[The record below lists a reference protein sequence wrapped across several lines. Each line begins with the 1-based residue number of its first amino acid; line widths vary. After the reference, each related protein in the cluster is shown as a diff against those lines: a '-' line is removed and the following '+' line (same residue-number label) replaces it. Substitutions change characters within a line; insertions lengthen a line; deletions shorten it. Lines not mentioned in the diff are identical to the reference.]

1 MNNSRIV
8 DNRILHFTNKTIRLP
23 TIFVDVN
30 PKQMIYAA
38 GDGLGGFDKEE
49 KNINNK
55 KTNIEIF
62 TQLGFNIFVCAAY
75 EKTNIQ
81 YIRDNHE
88 LNIVLC
94 IITGDNTIDYPILN
108 TLFFNMIDII
118 NTDDTRIYPSCK
130 TAFNMLKHGGV
141 CENVQKKLI
150 DNCWKL
156 NFDEEKIN
164 EKSNI
169 SSFTKRDQIF
179 MNATATANTNT
190 NENATYNK
198 NIKQRKN
205 SWKIWHNKHP
215 YTGGK
220 RTKTFKNKRKT
231 NKRQKYC

>member
-1 MNNSRIV
+1 MNNSRI
-8 DNRILHFTNKTIRLP
+8 DDTRILHFTNKTICLP
-23 TIFVDVN
+23 TEFVDVN

-38 GDGLGGFDKEE
+38 GDGLGGFDKKEE
-49 KNINNK
+49 K

-62 TQLGFNIFVCAAY
+62 TQLGFNIFVCVEY
-75 EKTNIQ
+75 EKKNIQ
-81 YIRDNHE
+81 YIRENPD

-108 TLFFNMIDII
+108 TLFFNMIDTI
-118 NTDDTRIYPSCK
+118 NTDDIRMYPSCK

-141 CENVQKKLI
+141 CVNVHKNLI

-179 MNATATANTNT
+179 MNNENANA
-190 NENATYNK
+190 NATYNK